1 MVANLAYD
9 KAKKRGSRERS
20 PPPCQIKTL
29 ILPQCPEARGNID
42 LDLTLTRKF
51 FELSGPAA
59 RSSRIATTHHQTV
72 LVRRSFCWATRS
84 YLHRSTRVPLADR
97 GARAS
102 GACASAERPGG
113 GSPSHTCAGVRL
125 SARARASRSA
135 RRWRTWRL
143 SWWPPNRMKAEHV
156 SFLRFAMGA
165 PESSGGS
172 IAKHGRIK

>member
-51 FELSGPAA
+51 FELSGHAA

-72 LVRRSFCWATRS
+72 FEPPFMT
-84 YLHRSTRVPLADR
+84 
-97 GARAS
+97 
-102 GACASAERPGG
+102 ASARY
-113 GSPSHTCAGVRL
+113 C
-125 SARARASRSA
+125 RS
-135 RRWRTWRL
+135 
-143 SWWPPNRMKAEHV
+143 
-156 SFLRFAMGA
+156 
-165 PESSGGS
+165 
-172 IAKHGRIK
+172 